1 LIGHKLGDVVSIDTP
16 GGTMQVKIIDV
27 K

>member
-1 LIGHKLGDVVSIDTP
+1 MGHKLGDVVSIDTP